1 MISHNWRVVL
11 KKVPER
17 ALASCLADKGDL
29 ISFLITVIDW
39 RERKHSGKRRK
50 MLEALFEAEK
60 KDQSTQDVDADRK
73 GQVGGA
79 GSGKDDEH

>member
-1 MISHNWRVVL
+1 MISHNWRAVL

-17 ALASCLADKGDL
+17 ALASFLADKEDL
-29 ISFLITVIDW
+29 ISFLMIVIDW
-39 RERKHSGKRRK
+39 RERKHSGTRRK

-73 GQVGGA
+73 GQVRDA